1 MRKKRN
7 NILKNLKICFII
19 QLKVVKEENEMLLRF
34 KVKNY
39 RSLRDEVV
47 LDMEAAGLGDHKE
60 CLMKYKGNEY
70 LPVVSINGKNGGGK
84 SNVFVQVAKQ
94 PSSLKMRSVL
104 NMNQQKFQFDHLN

>member
-47 LDMEAAGLGDHKE
+47 LD
-60 CLMKYKGNEY
+60 NE
-70 LPVVSINGKNGGGK
+70 L
-84 SNVFVQVAKQ
+84 
-94 PSSLKMRSVL
+94 
-104 NMNQQKFQFDHLN
+104 

>member
-1 MRKKRN
+1 
-7 NILKNLKICFII
+7 
-19 QLKVVKEENEMLLRF
+19 MLLRF

-70 LPVVSINGKNGGGK
+70 LPVVSITKENI
-84 SNVFVQVAKQ
+84 
-94 PSSLKMRSVL
+94 R
-104 NMNQQKFQFDHLN
+104 